1 MSTSLEDMMAALGV
15 SRAQGLQSAV
25 TAQARQIQDQNAKLA
40 FASELMSRLKDPDYL
55 VPPSAVALCTRY
67 GIPDLPGDRRTTLES
82 LRNFINQ
89 QSLQSQLSIMQLQS
103 LINKQAQAMEKV
115 SNLMKKQS
123 ETQSSIIGKLR

>member
-67 GIPDLPGDRRTTLES
+67 GIRYLPGDRKQTLEN
-82 LRNFINQ
+82 LKNFMNQ
-89 QSLQSQLSIMQLQS
+89 QSAQSQLSMMQLQS
-103 LINKQAQAMEKV
+103 LINKQAQTIQMV
-115 SNLMKKQS
+115 SNIMKKES
-123 ETQSSIIGKLR
+123 ETRSSIIQNIR